1 MTDHADYLRKMA
13 DDFDDA
19 DYRVP
24 SAGAWMSDNA
34 KRLRAKA
41 DEIDDLE
48 KRIAGDE
55 PSADYRIVSFG
66 HDLLGIVE
74 LLTLTEGETYTDEQA
89 DGIIRQAAHWA
100 RRVADRHD
108 PKAKP

>member
-13 DDFDDA
+13 DDFDDT
-19 DYRVP
+19 DYRDP

-74 LLTLTEGETYTDEQA
+74 FLTLTEGETYTDEQA

-100 RRVADRHD
+100 RRMADRHD
-108 PKAKP
+108 PKANA